1 MMGDNLRFKSASN
14 PLDQGMGTVKINLTL
29 KETEY
34 FTKEDY
40 TGITLRGDD

>member
-1 MMGDNLRFKSASN
+1 MMGDNLRFKRASN
-14 PLDQGMGTVKINLTL
+14 PHDQGMGTVKINLTL